1 MGKNKHKNHRGH
13 LPVIDRF
20 AVHYGGCD
28 DLNDPIDEPLTPFD
42 FGKGIRQPLCHHWR
56 QPVEVAQETVVYAS
70 AYMDRPRTQDWS
82 WPDVGVYLSERWIE
96 DVPLASFHWAGPVLG
111 PSAQIV
117 VLPCPDGG
125 CPLYEDETERV
136 FAYALNAA
144 RAGRFVEV
152 GCHAGH
158 GRTGTAL
165 AALMILAGFDAET
178 ALVRLWDEFCEFAV
192 ESPSQE
198 RYLFDF
204 ARKLGKETP

>member
-1 MGKNKHKNHRGH
+1 MEKGKRKKSR
-13 LPVIDRF
+13 LDSWPPERRWTEF
-20 AVHYGGCD
+20 GGCD
-28 DLNDPIDEPLTPFD
+28 VLDPEEDPDAPFEL
-42 FGKGIRQPLCHHWR
+42 GYRIPHPTCHHWR
-56 QPVEVAQETVVYAS
+56 QPIEIVHGVRVYAS
-70 AYMDRPRTQDWS
+70 AYTDRPRSSEWDW
-82 WPDVGVYLSERWIE
+82 PEVGVYLSERWVE

-111 PSAQIV
+111 PSAQI

-165 AALMILAGFDAET
+165 AALMIIAGLDAET
-178 ALVRLWDEFCEFAV
+178 ALLCLWQQFCEFAV
-192 ESPSQE
+192 ETPSQE

-204 ARKLGKETP
+204 ARKLGRETPT